1 MSIIRKTSMRLA
13 VSAVIVGLSLAW
25 LGTFPR
31 WLAGEASSGQMVKL
45 LVLSS
50 FGLVSLSRAATMFR
64 KQRSTS

>member
-1 MSIIRKTSMRLA
+1 MSIIRKAFMLLA
-13 VSAVIVGLSLAW
+13 VARVIVGLPLAW

-50 FGLVSLSRAATMFR
+50 SGLVSLSLAATAFR